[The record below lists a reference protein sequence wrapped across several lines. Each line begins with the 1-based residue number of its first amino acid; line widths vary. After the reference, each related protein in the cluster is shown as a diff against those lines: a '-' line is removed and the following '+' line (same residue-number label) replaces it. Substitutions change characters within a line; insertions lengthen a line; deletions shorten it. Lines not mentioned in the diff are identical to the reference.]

1 MNPSDKRRRT
11 NIEGLCDALNE
22 MGIKTSIVGSVA
34 TKDSLIAQAI
44 RKTENARRRAV
55 NEISPILRNAKGVTS
70 R

>member
-22 MGIKTSIVGSVA
+22 MGIKTSIVRSVA

-44 RKTENARRRAV
+44 RKTENVRLRAV
-55 NEISPILRNAKGVTS
+55 KEISRISGNAKRFTS

>member
-1 MNPSDKRRRT
+1 MKRDRT

-22 MGIKTSIVGSVA
+22 MGIKTSIVRSVA

-44 RKTENARRRAV
+44 RKTENVRLRAV
-55 NEISPILRNAKGVTS
+55 KEISRISGNAKRFTS

>member
-1 MNPSDKRRRT
+1 MNLSDKRHRT

-22 MGIKTSIVGSVA
+22 MGIKTSIVRSVA

-44 RKTENARRRAV
+44 RKTENVRLRAV
-55 NEISPILRNAKGVTS
+55 KEISRISGNAKRFTS